1 MPTGR
6 VGLAEYRR
14 WLPMLDRDERER
26 AGRFR
31 FERDRREF
39 IAAHALLRRMLAF
52 HLGKPAAKWQF
63 ATGAFGKPKID
74 EKFSMPDIDFSMSHT
89 RGLVAAAVISH
100 GTIGVDVEKIDPAK
114 ADLAVAQAYFASS
127 EVEILRAVAQHE
139 RAACFF
145 NLWTLKESYLKATG
159 TGLETPLD
167 SFSFTLSPVRISF
180 LADSTDLAE
189 RWHFQ
194 MLTTTGRHALS
205 LAVANRG
212 NAAIC
217 VSSRTVSAGDL

>member
-1 MPTGR
+1 M
-6 VGLAEYRR
+6 
-14 WLPMLDRDERER
+14 D
-26 AGRFR
+26 
-31 FERDRREF
+31 
-39 IAAHALLRRMLAF
+39 
-52 HLGKPAAKWQF
+52 
-63 ATGAFGKPKID
+63 PK
-74 EKFSMPDIDFSMSHT
+74 
-89 RGLVAAAVISH
+89 R
-100 GTIGVDVEKIDPAK
+100 
-114 ADLAVAQAYFASS
+114 
-127 EVEILRAVAQHE
+127 
-139 RAACFF
+139 
-145 NLWTLKESYLKATG
+145 SYLKATG